1 VDTIAGDLVP
11 TYYCPICGIG
21 LEQSDFDKAAEHYFC
36 PYCCSQQP
44 PSRAMKRAGWGTAE

>member
-1 VDTIAGDLVP
+1 VDTIAGDLVR